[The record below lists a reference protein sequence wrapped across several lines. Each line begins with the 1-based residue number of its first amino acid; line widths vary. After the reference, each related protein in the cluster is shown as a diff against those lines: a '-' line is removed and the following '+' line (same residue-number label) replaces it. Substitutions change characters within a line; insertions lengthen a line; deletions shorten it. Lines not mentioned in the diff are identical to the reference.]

1 MVPLTSRFVDST
13 VTGTS
18 NANSPTAPCRDLC
31 SSTPK
36 HKPGIFP
43 ELARLDFALVVCLI
57 AILLLSLV
65 GVGGGITHRANFGG
79 GGGITRP
86 ITITI
91 TFFLRIPRIPID
103 FKKNGR
109 QR

>member
-13 VTGTS
+13 VTGT
-18 NANSPTAPCRDLC
+18 C

-43 ELARLDFALVVCLI
+43 ELARLDFALIVCLI

-109 QR
+109 QP